1 MTPQE
6 RKQLESLLKDINDTR
21 RELGLKAVKMINIG
35 NIKQARQEL
44 DVLRDRLFDMDD
56 SAADIF
62 SKIKDITKEFKN
74 QISDTATIRGNFR
87 DLKSLAEKIKDDEAG
102 ISDYSSKDLANMLQ
116 KGKLQRQR
124 IKDYSKY
131 LIKDKLS
138 VQAQEELAR
147 LQEGV
152 TKGTYTQDQLNQ
164 RIDQYVKDQADAKE
178 VGKRISEE
186 EAEML
191 KSFYD
196 DQDNVLDKLIDKTQ
210 QRLDIEKSIDKKV
223 AGFTFLSD
231 LTGAIP
237 GLKAFS
243 EPFKDAEESARQAV
257 KTAKGAKKTGFGQ
270 VMAGAGAGMAN
281 LVGSLAKALGPALLL
296 AKAIQFFVDLL
307 VGANK
312 NMINIAKNL
321 GISRSAAEGL
331 RQEFISI
338 AKESKNVLVN
348 SESLIEAQKQLV
360 DVFGAVTKG
369 TMDLAESQVF
379 LTKNLGISG
388 ERAAELQLLFGASN
402 QEALNLFDTVNAN
415 ANAQALQNG
424 YLISAQDIFR
434 EISDTNAEISG
445 YFGFQT
451 NELANAV
458 IQTRRLGLNL
468 AASQKVAEG
477 LLDFES
483 SIRNEIQAELFLG
496 KELNFQ
502 RARALA
508 FQGKFGLATEE
519 VVSQLTNLTE
529 AQRRNPIVM
538 KAAADAAGL
547 TVEELNRSFLIQT
560 KLNKEQRDYV
570 RSLREGGQEERANYF
585 ERIALQGTNTEEIM
599 KTLAAQDKF
608 NAALAKAKDQFSA
621 LVDGGVLDRLAD
633 FLTKVLVKGSSITDL
648 AKARVSPAEA
658 RAKAREELQDKN
670 LLDVLAK
677 IGMTQ
682 EEYIKLS
689 NQAAAKQGTLTFGL
703 SADLDLSRISLTNKE
718 IQEARAQLQE
728 IATDFNKIKANAVE
742 TTDDFIIR
750 PGEPIQK
757 FDKGDLV
764 IGGTNLMGGGS
775 NKRIES
781 LLEKLVGAVESGG
794 NVFIDGNK
802 AGRAMVLGSHKLS

>member
-1 MTPQE
+1 MSPQE
-6 RKQLESLLKDINDTR
+6 RKQLEDLLKKINDTR
-21 RELGLKAVKMINIG
+21 RELGLKAVDMINIG
-35 NIKQARQEL
+35 NIEQARKEL
-44 DVLRDRLFDMDD
+44 DLLRDRLFDLDN

-62 SKIKDITKEFKN
+62 SQIRDITKEFKS

-87 DLKSLAEKIKDDEAG
+87 GLKSLAEKIKDDEAG

-124 IKDYSKY
+124 IKDYSRY
-131 LIKDKLS
+131 LVQDKLS
-138 VQAQEELAR
+138 LDQQKELSDIQQEI
-147 LQEGV
+147 
-152 TKGTYTQDQLNQ
+152 TQGRASQDDINQ
-164 RIDQYVKDQADAKE
+164 KIAEYAKSS
-178 VGKRISEE
+178 KNISEE

-191 KSFYD
+191 KSYYD
-196 DQDNVLDKLIDKTQ
+196 DQENVLDKLISKTQ
-210 QRLDIEKSIDKKV
+210 QRLDIEKTIDKKV
-223 AGFTFLSD
+223 AGFTLLAD
-231 LTGAIP
+231 LTDNLP
-237 GLKAFS
+237 GLRAFS
-243 EPFKDAEESARQAV
+243 QPFKDAEESARQAV

-270 VMAGAGAGMAN
+270 VMAGAGAGMSS

-296 AKAIQFFVDLL
+296 AKAIQFVVDLFIS
-307 VGANK
+307 ANK
-312 NMINIAKNL
+312 NMIGIAKNL

-331 RQEFISI
+331 RQEFIGI

-348 SESLIEAQKQLV
+348 SESLIAAQKQLV
-360 DVFGAVTKG
+360 DAFGAVT
-369 TMDLAESQVF
+369 TDSINLAESQVF
-379 LTKNLGISG
+379 LTENLGISG
-388 ERAAELQLLFGASN
+388 EKAAELQLLFGASN
-402 QEALNLFDTVNAN
+402 QEALNLFDTVQAS
-415 ANAQALQNG
+415 ANAQARQNG
-424 YLISAQDIFR
+424 FLISAQEIFS
-434 EISDTNAEISG
+434 EISEANAEISG
-445 YFGFQT
+445 YYGFQT
-451 NELANAV
+451 KELANAV
-458 IQTRRLGLNL
+458 IQTRKLGLNL
-468 AASQKVAEG
+468 AASQRVAEG

-496 KELNFQ
+496 KDLNFQ

-508 FQGKFGLATEE
+508 LQGDFAGATED
-519 VVSQLTNLTE
+519 VVGQLSSLTE
-529 AQRRNPIVM
+529 AQRRNPIIM
-538 KAAADAAGL
+538 KAAADAAGV
-547 TVEELNRSFLIQT
+547 TAEELNRSFLIQT
-560 KLNKEQRDYV
+560 KLNRSQRDYV
-570 RSLREGGQEERANYF
+570 EKLRQQGKVEQEQFFISR
-585 ERIALQGTNTEEIM
+585 ALQGVNTEEIM
-599 KTLAAQDKF
+599 KTLTAQDKF

-750 PGEPIQK
+750 PGQPIQK
-757 FDKGDLV
+757 FD
-764 IGGTNLMGGGS
+764 
-775 NKRIES
+775 
-781 LLEKLVGAVESGG
+781 
-794 NVFIDGNK
+794 
-802 AGRAMVLGSHKLS
+802 

>member
-1 MTPQE
+1 MSPQE
-6 RKQLESLLKDINDTR
+6 RKQLEDLLKKINDTR
-21 RELGLKAVKMINIG
+21 RELGLKAVDMINIG
-35 NIKQARQEL
+35 NIEQAKKEL
-44 DVLRDRLFDMDD
+44 DVLRDSLFDMDD
-56 SAADIF
+56 SAADVF

-87 DLKSLAEKIKDDEAG
+87 GLKSLAEEIKDDEAG

-124 IKDYSKY
+124 IKDYSRY
-131 LIKDKLS
+131 LIQDKLS
-138 VQAQEELAR
+138 LDQQKELSNIQEEI
-147 LQEGV
+147 
-152 TKGTYTQDQLNQ
+152 TQGKMSQDDINQ
-164 RIDQYVKDQADAKE
+164 KITEYAKSS
-178 VGKRISEE
+178 KNISEE

-191 KSFYD
+191 KSYYD
-196 DQDNVLDKLIDKTQ
+196 DQENVLDKLISKTQ
-210 QRLDIEKSIDKKV
+210 QRLDIEKTIDKKV
-223 AGFTFLSD
+223 AGFTLLAD
-231 LTGAIP
+231 LTDNLP
-237 GLKAFS
+237 GLRAFS
-243 EPFKDAEESARQAV
+243 EPFKDAEKSARQAV

-270 VMAGAGAGMAN
+270 VMAGAGAGMSS
-281 LVGSLAKALGPALLL
+281 LIGSLAKALGPALLL
-296 AKAIQFFVDLL
+296 AKVIQFVVDLFIS
-307 VGANK
+307 ANK
-312 NMINIAKNL
+312 NMITIAKNL

-331 RQEFISI
+331 RQEFIGI
-338 AKESKNVLVN
+338 AAASDNVLVN
-348 SESLIEAQKQLV
+348 SESLIEAQKELI
-360 DVFGAVTKG
+360 DVLGAVTKG
-369 TMDLAESQVF
+369 SMDLAESQVF

-451 NELANAV
+451 KELANAV

-547 TVEELNRSFLIQT
+547 TVEQLNRSFLIQT

-570 RSLREGGQEERANYF
+570 RSLRDGGQEEKANFF
-585 ERIALQGTNTEEIM
+585 ERRALQGSDTAEIM
-599 KTLAAQDKF
+599 KTLTAQDKF
-608 NAALAKAKDQFSA
+608 NAALAKAKDQFSGLVEGGA
-621 LVDGGVLDRLAD
+621 LDQFAQVVVEVTDRL
-633 FLTKVLVKGSSITDL
+633 
-648 AKARVSPAEA
+648 
-658 RAKAREELQDKN
+658 
-670 LLDVLAK
+670 
-677 IGMTQ
+677 
-682 EEYIKLS
+682 IKL
-689 NQAAAKQGTLTFGL
+689 FGL
-703 SADLDLSRISLTNKE
+703 SADAAEGLNE
-718 IQEARAQLQE
+718 NNEARIEILKKQGKVTEDITKIQSDYAKQLEKRNELSEEGDYARKVVNYMNPSGAFLTSALMKRSTDIEMYSKQKELTSAINIAEAQ
-728 IATDFNKIKANAVE
+728 D
-742 TTDDFIIR
+742 TDDFIIR

-802 AGRAMVLGSHKLS
+802 AGRAMVLGAHKLS

>member
-1 MTPQE
+1 MATE
-6 RKQLESLLKDINDTR
+6 RELKDILKQINDVR
-21 RELGLKAVKMINIG
+21 RELNMNAVKLADIG
-35 NIKQARQEL
+35 NLQQALKEL
-44 DVLRDRLFDMDD
+44 EALRRMLDDVDS

-62 SKIKDITKEFKN
+62 SQIRDITKEFKS

-87 DLKSLAEKIKDDEAG
+87 GLKSLAEKIKDDEAG

-124 IKDYSKY
+124 IKDYSRY
-131 LIKDKLS
+131 LIQDKLS
-138 VQAQEELAR
+138 LDQQKELSNIQEEI
-147 LQEGV
+147 
-152 TKGTYTQDQLNQ
+152 TQGKMSQDDINQ
-164 RIDQYVKDQADAKE
+164 KIAEYAKE
-178 VGKRISEE
+178 SKNISEE

-191 KSFYD
+191 KSYYD
-196 DQDNVLDKLIDKTQ
+196 DQDNVLDKLISKTQ
-210 QRLDIEKSIDKKV
+210 QRLDIEKTIDKKV
-223 AGFTFLSD
+223 AGFTLLAD
-231 LTGAIP
+231 LTDNVP
-237 GLKAFS
+237 GLRAFS
-243 EPFKDAEESARQAV
+243 QPFKDAEESARQAV

-270 VMAGAGAGMAN
+270 VMAGAGAGMSS

-312 NMINIAKNL
+312 NMITIAKNL

-331 RQEFISI
+331 RQEFIGI
-338 AKESKNVLVN
+338 AAASDNVLVN
-348 SESLIEAQKQLV
+348 SESLIEAQKELV
-360 DVFGAVTKG
+360 DAFGAVTKG
-369 TMDLAESQVF
+369 SMDLAESQVF

-388 ERAAELQLLFGASN
+388 EKAAELQLLFGASN

-451 NELANAV
+451 KELANAV

-468 AASQKVAEG
+468 TASQKVAEG

-570 RSLREGGQEERANYF
+570 RSLEEQGDTERANF
-585 ERIALQGTNTEEIM
+585 FTRRALQGIDTAEIM
-599 KTLAAQDKF
+599 KTLTAQDKF
-608 NAALAKAKDQFSA
+608 NAALAKAKDQFTG
-621 LVDGGVLDRLAD
+621 LVEGGSLDRFAQ
-633 FLTKVLVKGSSITDL
+633 VIVAITDRL
-648 AKARVSPAEA
+648 
-658 RAKAREELQDKN
+658 
-670 LLDVLAK
+670 
-677 IGMTQ
+677 
-682 EEYIKLS
+682 IKV
-689 NQAAAKQGTLTFGL
+689 FGL
-703 SADLDLSRISLTNKE
+703 SADAAEGLNESN
-718 IQEARAQLQE
+718 EARIEVLRKQGKVTDDITKIQSDYAKQLEKRNNILDEVSDTEKFAQENFSNPAAALIGAMLQKKNTE
-728 IATDFNKIKANAVE
+728 QAMLVTQKELTGAINIADAQD
-742 TTDDFIIR
+742 TDDFIIR
-750 PGEPIQK
+750 PGQPIQK